1 MASVGLCRLSVYS
14 VHHAIVSLVVGLAAI
29 AFLPPVSVLGFAV
42 PPAALALYA
51 VAAGVLI
58 DLDHFLIARLRTD
71 GWDALETCL
80 ASPRIAVSDQG
91 EIFAPGDVGVLSRLL
106 SHHLVGGLLVGTLA
120 LASRPLAVLTAVV
133 LYAHVVSDLVWDVR
147 RADDRPPAERLETF
161 R

>member
-1 MASVGLCRLSVYS
+1 MYS
-14 VHHAIVSLVVGLAAI
+14 VHHAIVSLIVGLAAVLV
-29 AFLPPVSVLGFAV
+29 LPPVSLFGAAV
-42 PPAALALYA
+42 PPAVLVLYA

-58 DLDHFLIARLRTD
+58 DLDHFLIARLRTG

-80 ASPRIAVSDQG
+80 ASPRIALSDQG

-106 SHHLVGGLLVGTLA
+106 SHHLIGGLAVAALV

-147 RADDRPPAERLETF
+147 GAATDDRPPAERLQTF